1 MVPMKW
7 LIFAR
12 PWLVTTAVLLA
23 GGAVGGSF
31 WFGYTTGKKVTQA
44 DQAQAIEDLEA
55 EAASLAD
62 RLEAERG
69 KRKIEYR
76 DRIRT
81 VYRQIDPSGCADV
94 AVPAGVLD
102 AIRSATGQSADSA
115 VRAPA
120 ATGGD
125 ES

>member
-1 MVPMKW
+1 VKW
-7 LIFAR
+7 A
-12 PWLVTTAVLLA
+12 WALA
-23 GGAVGGSF
+23 GRWLLPAGLALAVVVVGGS
-31 WFGYTTGKKVTQA
+31 WWHGYMTGTKVTQA
-44 DQAQAIEDLEA
+44 DQAQVIEDLRA

-81 VYRQIDPSGCADV
+81 VYREIDPSGCADV
-94 AVPAGVLD
+94 AIPVGVRD
-102 AIRSATGQSADSA
+102 AIRSATGQSTDGT